1 MLELEKGTQ
10 LADRY
15 TLVRRLGGDSLAHI
29 WLAKDRLTSASVALK
44 ITAGDTESTKRLRAE
59 WQASIRLM
67 HPHVVRAFE
76 FHSESD
82 AAFFSQQFIDGPD
95 ARVLTGLSAEEV
107 LGPIGL
113 ISQALAY
120 LHSKGLVHRDIKASN
135 ILLDAN
141 GAPYLSDFGVA
152 TASGQVHNGGSLIAQ
167 SPQSLDG
174 SPAASSDDI
183 FALGSLTYELLSGQA
198 PWSADAI
205 GEQIRHSAP
214 PPLRTADG
222 SELPSEIV
230 ALVAEMLAKDAA
242 LRPSAIEIGERLAA
256 SGFTPQVA
264 SIRGVAHSLPQT
276 ELIESVESIRHQPL
290 EKDTAARVGDSHSGL
305 GRNTVLL
312 SLLALVAI
320 LVAVIF
326 ILPNSVSDRSVNN
339 KVVETRIIDEPLA
352 PQVLR
357 DDDDTNRPSV
367 YVDPDVRRR
376 VKGDIGSPSRKLAD
390 DENVTFSE
398 NDADYSGL
406 DKDGRAR
413 FMAESTLGELLSAF
427 EVLDLRGAE
436 RWAPREYRAAR
447 DFYKDGDAAYLKKD
461 FVYAEELYLAALTVL
476 DPLYPRIEPTF
487 ENAYAKAQ
495 EAFAAGERLEALRW
509 YELAVAVT
517 PSHAGAQAGYER
529 AKNLES
535 VLRLVDQGIEYEE
548 DLDLD
553 AAEKSFEQAVAL
565 DSVWQPALDGILR
578 VQKTRTKM
586 QFDTRMSEGFEAI
599 AMGDYLAARAAF
611 RVAQKLI
618 PGSSEP
624 VDGLLQVDQG
634 MRLGDISTLELEA
647 QALEQDEHWDAVIR
661 TYEEILKVD
670 NTLMFASDGLQQAR
684 EMSALHARLD
694 KLIEEPDKLSAPSQM
709 QRATSLVVDI
719 ATRPEIGPRL
729 GMQRDELLRLLKR
742 AATPLKVSLLSDNV
756 TQVSIYK
763 VGRLGNFMRK
773 ELDLRPGTY
782 VAVGSRAG
790 FRDVR
795 LEFRVA
801 PEIESEPVI
810 VQCEEQI

>member
-29 WLAKDRLTSASVALK
+29 WLAKDRLTKASVALK

-67 HPHVVRAFE
+67 HAHVVRAFE

-141 GAPYLSDFGVA
+141 GAPYLSDFGVVA
-152 TASGQVHNGGSLIAQ
+152 ASGQLHGGGSLIAQ

-174 SPAASSDDI
+174 LPAASSDDI

-230 ALVAEMLAKDAA
+230 ALVGEMLAKDAA
-242 LRPSAIEIGERLAA
+242 LRPSAVEIGERLAA

-264 SIRGVAHSLPQT
+264 SIRGVARSLPQT
-276 ELIESVESIRHQPL
+276 ELIESVESVRHQPL
-290 EKDTAARVGDSHSGL
+290 EKDTAAGAVESHSGL
-305 GRNTVLL
+305 GRNKVLL

-326 ILPNSVSDRSVNN
+326 VLPNSVSDRPVNN
-339 KVVETRIIDEPLA
+339 KVLETRIIDEPLA

-357 DDDDTNRPSV
+357 DDDMDRPSV

-376 VKGDIGSPSRKLAD
+376 VKGDIGLPSRKLAD

-461 FVYAEELYLAALTVL
+461 FAYAEELYLAALTVL
-476 DPLYPRIEPTF
+476 EPLYARIEPTF
-487 ENAYAKAQ
+487 ENAYA
-495 EAFAAGERLEALRW
+495 EASR
-509 YELAVAVT
+509 
-517 PSHAGAQAGYER
+517 
-529 AKNLES
+529 
-535 VLRLVDQGIEYEE
+535 
-548 DLDLD
+548 
-553 AAEKSFEQAVAL
+553 
-565 DSVWQPALDGILR
+565 
-578 VQKTRTKM
+578 
-586 QFDTRMSEGFEAI
+586 GFCSR
-599 AMGDYLAARAAF
+599 GAAR
-611 RVAQKLI
+611 
-618 PGSSEP
+618 G
-624 VDGLLQVDQG
+624 
-634 MRLGDISTLELEA
+634 
-647 QALEQDEHWDAVIR
+647 
-661 TYEEILKVD
+661 
-670 NTLMFASDGLQQAR
+670 
-684 EMSALHARLD
+684 
-694 KLIEEPDKLSAPSQM
+694 
-709 QRATSLVVDI
+709 TSLV
-719 ATRPEIGPRL
+719 R
-729 GMQRDELLRLLKR
+729 
-742 AATPLKVSLLSDNV
+742 
-756 TQVSIYK
+756 
-763 VGRLGNFMRK
+763 VGRCSDSESCGC
-773 ELDLRPGTY
+773 
-782 VAVGSRAG
+782 AG
-790 FRDVR
+790 R
-795 LEFRVA
+795 L
-801 PEIESEPVI
+801 
-810 VQCEEQI
+810 